1 MRKLTDLLSLTALLG
16 APILIAAL
24 LPVLAAQPAGAAD
37 APGKTVFTAQKCTMC
52 HSVDSQ
58 QIAQTSKMA
67 GSDLSDVGAT
77 RDAAWLTQYLKKEV
91 ANGGGKKHSKE
102 WKGTEAELEQLVD
115 WLVTLKK

>member
-1 MRKLTDLLSLTALLG
+1 MRKLTDMLSFTALLG

-37 APGKTVFTAQKCTMC
+37 APGKALFVAQKCTMC

-67 GSDLSDVGAT
+67 GSDLSNVGAE
-77 RDAAWLTQYLKKEV
+77 RDAASLTQYMKKEV
-91 ANGGGKKHSKE
+91 ASAEGKKHNKE
-102 WKGTEAELEQLVD
+102 WKGTDAELKQLVD
-115 WLVTLKK
+115 WMLTLKK